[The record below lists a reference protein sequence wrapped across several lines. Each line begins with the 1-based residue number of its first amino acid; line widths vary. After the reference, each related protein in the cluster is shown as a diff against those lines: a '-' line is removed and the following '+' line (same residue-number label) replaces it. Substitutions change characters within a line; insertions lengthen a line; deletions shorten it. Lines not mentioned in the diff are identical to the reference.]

1 MAQQKASGN
10 YSNSYLFNGK
20 ELDEETGLYYYG
32 ARYYNPRYSVW
43 HGVDPMVEERSWM
56 SPYNYCQNNP
66 VRRIDPTGALDYE
79 WETKYVNQKGEIL
92 YETNDG
98 LSDVIIV
105 PGQNTVKLENKLNEF
120 HQKGQLNDTEKNKQ
134 ELHKLGVEISNDMND
149 YKTGVQSF
157 ELGYQAGYE
166 SGYSGESSVLQDL
179 WFKYGVN
186 IFVDVPDGGYLS
198 VGYREGVSQGDTDE
212 RKGHIDRLNAY
223 NSIKNNKPLISLP
236 LNQQNQNKK
245 PKQI

>member
-1 MAQQKASGN
+1 
-10 YSNSYLFNGK
+10 
-20 ELDEETGLYYYG
+20 
-32 ARYYNPRYSVW
+32 
-43 HGVDPMVEERSWM
+43 
-56 SPYNYCQNNP
+56 
-66 VRRIDPTGALDYE
+66 
-79 WETKYVNQKGEIL
+79 
-92 YETNDG
+92 
-98 LSDVIIV
+98 
-105 PGQNTVKLENKLNEF
+105 
-120 HQKGQLNDTEKNKQ
+120 
-134 ELHKLGVEISNDMND
+134 MND
-149 YKTGVQSF
+149 YKTGVKSF

-223 NSIKNNKPLISLP
+223 SSIKNNKPLISLP